1 MGLAPDLSVRVPV
14 EDLEA
19 LGHPVLVARRRAVA
33 HVVQDL
39 RPDILVLVLSKVKQ
53 SVPEVR
59 LVCLDSAWAHLL
71 GGLQSDHLVL
81 VSSELNDLINVL
93 SVTDLGQ
100 SGGDVFLCGT
110 LWLLL
115 RVDLQPLVTFTHY

>member
-39 RPDILVLVLSKVKQ
+39 CPDILVLVLSKVEQ

-81 VSSELNDLINVL
+81 VPSELNDLIDVL
-93 SVTDLGQ
+93 SVADLGQ
-100 SGGDVFLCGT
+100 SGGDVFLCGS

-115 RVDLQPLVTFTHY
+115 RINLQPLVTFTHY